1 MAVIIGTLN
10 AGNMTL
16 GSGGSTPATHEET
29 WYKYAG
35 DTEWRTTMLG
45 GEIALVDDMGEPTGQ
60 IDNPYDI
67 VEIEIGTGTQ
77 SNPVTSI
84 GDFAFSGCS
93 GLTRVTIGDNVTS
106 IGSYAFSGC
115 NGITSVTIPDSV
127 TSIEDGAFFLC
138 SGLTRVTIP
147 NGVTSIGENA
157 FEYCNGLTGVT
168 FIGKTLQQVQDIEDN
183 EGNKYYPWGIDTSII
198 NVA

>member
-84 GDFAFSGCS
+84 GDFAFSGC
-93 GLTRVTIGDNVTS
+93 
-106 IGSYAFSGC
+106 

>member
-93 GLTRVTIGDNVTS
+93 GLTRVTI
-106 IGSYAFSGC
+106 
-115 NGITSVTIPDSV
+115 
-127 TSIEDGAFFLC
+127 
-138 SGLTRVTIP
+138 P